1 MRGGEEERFRWG
13 MILEISDFG
22 TDFRIAINVFAG
34 VIFEKKM
41 SYYEWVRIGMVIKS
55 LSKLKN

>member
-1 MRGGEEERFRWG
+1 

-41 SYYEWVRIGMVIKS
+41 SYYE
-55 LSKLKN
+55 